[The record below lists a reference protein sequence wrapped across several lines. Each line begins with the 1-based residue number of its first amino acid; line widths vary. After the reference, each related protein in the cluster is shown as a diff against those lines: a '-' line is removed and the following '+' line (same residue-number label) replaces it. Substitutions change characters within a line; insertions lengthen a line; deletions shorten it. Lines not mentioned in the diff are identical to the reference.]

1 MTLSERLQDDPWL
14 FRIAS
19 RAEGAL
25 DSAGPAERRKAIN
38 TEIVSLTYEKAEQI
52 ARAVVKPLPGK
63 NRDLTLRLDD
73 LLTSRWFGLPIM
85 LLGLG
90 LIFWMTIVGANVPG
104 EYLSVALFWIG
115 DQLSRLFQWAGA
127 PDWLHGFLV
136 EGVYR
141 GMAWVVSVMLPPM
154 AIFFPIFTL
163 LEDAGY
169 LPRVAFNMDRLFKAA
184 GAHGKQA
191 LTMAMG
197 FGCNAAAIVSTR
209 IIESPRERMIAIL
222 TNNFVPC
229 NGRWP
234 ILITLSILFVGGAVA
249 AGWGTAA
256 STAVVVGFV
265 LIGVMVTLAVSWGLS
280 RTMLKGIPSSFT
292 LELPPY
298 RRPQVGRTIIR
309 SIHDR
314 TLYVLWRAVRMA
326 APAGAITWLMANI
339 TVDGTSLL
347 AMTAGWLDPFGRSLG
362 MDGMILLAF
371 ILGLPA
377 NEIVLP
383 ILIMGYVSAG
393 TMIELD
399 SLAALKHLLVDQ
411 HGWTWVTALNVMLFS
426 LLHYPCGTTLQV
438 IYGETKSIKWTA
450 VAALLPLSIAV
461 GVTFTV
467 NQLVQWMGWV

>member
-1 MTLSERLQDDPWL
+1 MKLSERLKDDPWL

-256 STAVVVGFV
+256 SMAVVG
-265 LIGVMVTLAVSWGLS
+265 
-280 RTMLKGIPSSFT
+280 
-292 LELPPY
+292 
-298 RRPQVGRTIIR
+298 
-309 SIHDR
+309 D
-314 TLYVLWRAVRMA
+314 LY
-326 APAGAITWLMANI
+326 
-339 TVDGTSLL
+339 
-347 AMTAGWLDPFGRSLG
+347 
-362 MDGMILLAF
+362 
-371 ILGLPA
+371 
-377 NEIVLP
+377 
-383 ILIMGYVSAG
+383 
-393 TMIELD
+393 
-399 SLAALKHLLVDQ
+399 
-411 HGWTWVTALNVMLFS
+411 
-426 LLHYPCGTTLQV
+426 
-438 IYGETKSIKWTA
+438 
-450 VAALLPLSIAV
+450 
-461 GVTFTV
+461 
-467 NQLVQWMGWV
+467 